1 MLRSNNFGDAFVAV
15 TVDVVV
21 DNAVIVVDNAVIV
34 VAACML
40 LLSVRTKQIDPD
52 KARQINCF

>member
-1 MLRSNNFGDAFVAV
+1 MLRSNNFRDAFVAV
-15 TVDVVV
+15 TVDVVA
-21 DNAVIVVDNAVIV
+21 DNV